1 MDGAFELCVTSCFD
15 GGNEETSMTAEITDL
30 KTHRARKIFQNF
42 ANETNSVFASEAEFF
57 QTGKFFAF
65 AQGYVDSGF
74 KPDHRPTFH
83 VTVQFRDYAADEQAK
98 ALLARL
104 KSDGFKIEKQAF
116 SNEFV
121 KRIKSGEVKPDHAN
135 AYGPWATREVEFDQA
150 LRILA
155 NREDGSMGAYQP
167 SRYGFRVASDYA
179 YDANGVGFN
188 VVCCGYDAR
197 RGRFEEHVVDDQYDV
212 EELCAMMSEIRAA
225 LGDDDDDVVAFRPRL

>member
-1 MDGAFELCVTSCFD
+1 
-15 GGNEETSMTAEITDL
+15 MTADITDL
-30 KTHRARKIFQNF
+30 RAHRSRKLFQNF
-42 ANETNSVFASEAEFF
+42 AERTSGVLASEAEFF

-65 AQGYVDSGF
+65 AQGYVESGF
-74 KPDHRPTFH
+74 ADERRPRFH
-83 VTVQFRDYAADEQAK
+83 VTIQCRDYYPSEQAI

-104 KSDGFKIEKQAF
+104 KSDGFKIEKQSF
-116 SNEFV
+116 SKDYL
-121 KRIKSGEVKPDHAN
+121 KRIKSGEVKPDHVN
-135 AYGPWATREVEFDQA
+135 AYGPMATREVEFDQA

-167 SRYGFRVASDYA
+167 SRHGFRILSDYV
-179 YDANGVGFN
+179 YDADGVGFN

-225 LGDDDDDVVAFRPRL
+225 LADDEDDVVSFRR